1 MLLHQVLEFAAGSA
15 PDTDALV
22 FGDRRWSFAELEHDV
37 ARMGSTLAHAVARNE
52 RVAWFS
58 DNCPE
63 LVMALYA
70 VPRAGALLV
79 LGNVRHT
86 PEEQVDMLRSSSAS
100 VVIGSAQQLARLAP
114 HIADLHHVRRWY
126 CLDGVDDLAEAIGVA
141 ATALPTSAMDVAELF
156 DLAPEPPRSGLDD
169 DTHVWLIHTS
179 GTTGRAKGALLTH
192 RSLIAAAT
200 NTLLARPLEDDDVY
214 LFPFP
219 LFHVAAY
226 NVVVHHL
233 GRRPVVLLPRFA
245 ADDVLTAIRSEQV
258 TTISLAPTM
267 LAMLLEH
274 PDRSIEDLSTLRR
287 IGYGASAMPLDLL
300 RRTLDELPAVGLAQG
315 YGMTELS
322 GNAVFLGPDEHR
334 RAALDEPWLLA
345 AAGRPAPLVQ
355 VRIADD
361 AGNEVATGERGEVL
375 VRGDQVCDGYWDNPG
390 ATVESHHGEWFR
402 TGDLGRIDEHG
413 YLHIVDRLKDIII
426 TGGEN
431 VSSREVED
439 LVSTHPDVGAVA
451 VVGLPDD
458 TWGERVCAVIV
469 WRDLIPVAADDG
481 SEVDEA
487 AGTGSPR
494 DDDTPSDDGT
504 ARRSDATDGEP
515 TDDGA
520 ERDATDVDGR
530 ARDLVEWTNG
540 RMAGFK
546 RPRVVVS
553 VPELP
558 TNASGKVDK
567 RLIREHL
574 GVR

>member
-1 MLLHQVLEFAAGSA
+1 MLLHQVLEFASGSA

-22 FGDRRWSFAELEHDV
+22 FGDRRWTFAELERDV
-37 ARMGSTLAHAVARNE
+37 ARMGTTLAHTVARNE

-63 LVMALYA
+63 LAMALYA

-79 LGNVRHT
+79 LGNIRHSA
-86 PEEQVDMLRSSSAS
+86 EEQVDMLRSSSAS
-100 VVIGSAQQLARLAP
+100 VVVGSAQQLARLIP
-114 HIADLHHVRRWY
+114 HAQELHQVRRWY
-126 CLDGVDDLAEAIGVA
+126 CLDGTVGLADALG
-141 ATALPTSAMDVAELF
+141 TTPDALPVTVLDVADLFELS
-156 DLAPEPPRSGLDD
+156 AEPPRSGLDD

-179 GTTGRAKGALLTH
+179 GTTGRSKGALLTH
-192 RSLIAAAT
+192 RSLVAAAT
-200 NTLLARPLEDDDVY
+200 NTLLARPLADDDVY

-226 NVVVHHL
+226 NVLVHHL

-245 ADDVLTAIRSEQV
+245 ADDVRAAIRAEPV

-274 PDRSIEDLSTLRR
+274 PERSIEDLSTLRR
-287 IGYGASAMPLDLL
+287 IGYGASPMPLDLL
-300 RRTLDELPAVGLAQG
+300 RRTLDELPEVGLAQG

-334 RAALDEPWLLA
+334 RAAADEPWLLA

-355 VRIADD
+355 LRIADD
-361 AGNEVATGERGEVL
+361 AGNDVARGEPGEVL
-375 VRGDQVCDGYWDNPG
+375 VRGDQVCNGYWDNPG
-390 ATVESHHGEWFR
+390 ATVEAHHGDWFR
-402 TGDLGRIDEHG
+402 TGDVGRIDEHG

-451 VVGLPDD
+451 VVGLPDP
-458 TWGERVCAVIV
+458 TWGERVCAVVV
-469 WRDLIPVAADDG
+469 WRDPAPRPSDESHDDSTADDSPDAKSDAAKSDAADV
-481 SEVDEA
+481 E
-487 AGTGSPR
+487 
-494 DDDTPSDDGT
+494 
-504 ARRSDATDGEP
+504 
-515 TDDGA
+515 
-520 ERDATDVDGR
+520 GR
-530 ARDLVEWTNG
+530 ARDLVEWTDG